1 LTDVGLVTPVD
12 ITILAKYQQALDF
25 RVRPFGMRGAE
36 GFVVNAGARS
46 GHYLLYTGIKHGC
59 EIRVSSTIFRRGIR
73 RCLGHHELKRSKR
86 QRLCCVKIWKV
97 SVDGGSESRRM

>member
-1 LTDVGLVTPVD
+1 MTDVGLITPGD
-12 ITILAKYQQALDF
+12 IAILAKYQQALDF
-25 RVRPFGMRGAE
+25 GVRPFGMRGAE

-59 EIRVSSTIFRRGIR
+59 EIRVPSTIFSIR
-73 RCLGHHELKRSKR
+73 RCLGHYELKRSKR
-86 QRLCCVKIWKV
+86 QRLYGEIRKV